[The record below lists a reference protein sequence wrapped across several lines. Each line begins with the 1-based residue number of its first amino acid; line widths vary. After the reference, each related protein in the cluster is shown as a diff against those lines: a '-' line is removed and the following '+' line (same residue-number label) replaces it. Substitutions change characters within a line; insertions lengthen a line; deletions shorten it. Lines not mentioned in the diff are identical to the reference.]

1 MALLQ
6 AGAAGADEADH
17 RRAGVAGHP
26 HRADD
31 RVGVD
36 FAEAAAE
43 EGRVLGVTEDRPAV
57 DLTGARGDP
66 VAGRRPL
73 AEAHAADAAAD
84 RAEAARVAEHLQL
97 PERGVGGSGG
107 RGFDGG
113 GHGQSACSVS
123 WR

>member
-36 FAEAAAE
+36 LAEAAAE

-57 DLTGARGDP
+57 DFTGARGDA
-66 VAGRRPL
+66 VARGRPL
-73 AEAHAADAAAD
+73 AEAQAGDAAAQGP
-84 RAEAARVAEHLQL
+84 EGARVAEHLQL
-97 PERGVGGSGG
+97 PERRVGGSGG

-113 GHGQSACSVS
+113 GHGGISSLS

>member
-17 RRAGVAGHP
+17 RGARVAGHP

-57 DLTGARGDP
+57 DLAGARGDP

-73 AEAHAADAAAD
+73 A
-84 RAEAARVAEHLQL
+84 Q
-97 PERGVGGSGG
+97 P
-107 RGFDGG
+107 
-113 GHGQSACSVS
+113 QCC
-123 WR
+123 